1 MKMGEPSDDTASRYQ
16 MNQRVAGVLTRHGIE
31 LETLSISCSARLVH
45 LYGFLKRVTGK
56 NLTPTEI
63 GLIFREIEQLSQVR
77 GVIVELENWTITN
90 SDGGWFAV
98 PKGSRQ
104 PRGVSPGSGEDYRI
118 DADEK
123 KIGDLL
129 NEIRRKD

>member
-1 MKMGEPSDDTASRYQ
+1 MSEHSDNTTSRYQ
-16 MNQRVAGVLTRHGIE
+16 MNQQVAAVLTRHGIE
-31 LETLSISCSARLVH
+31 LETLSISCSARLVY

-56 NLTPTEI
+56 NLTPTDI
-63 GLIFREIEQLSQVR
+63 GLIFREIELLSQVR
-77 GVIVELENWTITN
+77 GIVVELENWSITN
-90 SDGGWFAV
+90 SDGGWFAI

-118 DADEK
+118 DAEEK

-129 NEIRRKD
+129 NEISRKE

>member
-1 MKMGEPSDDTASRYQ
+1 MNGQSNETTSRYQ
-16 MNQRVAGVLTRHGIE
+16 MNQQVAGVLTRHGIE
-31 LETLSISCSARLVH
+31 LETLSISCSARLVY
-45 LYGFLKRVTGK
+45 LYGVLKRDSGK

-77 GVIVELENWTITN
+77 GIVVELENWSITN

-118 DADEK
+118 DKEE
-123 KIGDLL
+123 KIGEVLD
-129 NEIRRKD
+129 EIHRKD

>member
-1 MKMGEPSDDTASRYQ
+1 MNGQSNDATSRYQ
-16 MNQRVAGVLTRHGIE
+16 MNHQVAGVLTRHGIE
-31 LETLSISCSARLVH
+31 LETLSISCSARLVY
-45 LYGFLKRVTGK
+45 LYGFLKRDSGK

-77 GVIVELENWTITN
+77 GIVVELENWTITN

-104 PRGVSPGSGEDYRI
+104 PRGVSPGSGEDYQI
-118 DADEK
+118 DAEEK
-123 KIGDLL
+123 QIGDLL
-129 NEIRRKD
+129 DEIRRKD

>member
-1 MKMGEPSDDTASRYQ
+1 
-16 MNQRVAGVLTRHGIE
+16 MNQRVAGVLTRHGID
-31 LETLSISCSARLVH
+31 LETLSISCSARLVY
-45 LYGFLKRVTGK
+45 LYGFLKRDSGK

-63 GLIFREIEQLSQVR
+63 GLIFQEIEQLSQVR
-77 GVIVELENWTITN
+77 GIVVELENWSITG

-104 PRGVSPGSGEDYRI
+104 PRGASAGSGEDYRI
-118 DADEK
+118 DEKEK

-129 NEIRRKD
+129 DEIRKKG